1 MLDIIGHFCFLIFA
15 QGKWQEKYKDKLKAE
30 IKKDFLKYGYWD
42 PMYDIPVKLFD
53 PLVKGDENYDACDL
67 CLELIPRF
75 KDKLGT
81 NEGLIRFSHKLIRL
95 EDVERFFSK
104 ILTDTMVKKVYF
116 LILDHNSYVIGM
128 NVPKIISNIKEQ
140 QVNPDRFFQLIKTEK
155 LDFSIIYEIR
165 KY

>member
-30 IKKDFLKYGYWD
+30 IKKDFLKYAYWD
-42 PMYDIPVKLFD
+42 QMYDIPVKLFD
-53 PLVKGDENYDACDL
+53 PLVKEDEDFDACDL

-75 KDKLGT
+75 EDKLGT
-81 NEGLIRFSHKLIRL
+81 NEGLIRFSHKLIQL
-95 EDVERFFSK
+95 EDIERFFGK
-104 ILTDTMVKKVYF
+104 ILTDIMVKKVYF
-116 LILDHNSYVIGM
+116 LMLDHNSYVIGM

-140 QVNPDRFFQLIKTEK
+140 RVNPDRFFQLIKTEK
-155 LDFSIIYEIR
+155 LDFNILYEIR